1 MSKNQHSN
9 SEMKPHLKKFFKVT
23 MKFSVTDTEV
33 ETAIVGYP
41 AEVLNPEI
49 RVFTVV
55 LYNWM

>member
-9 SEMKPHLKKFFKVT
+9 SAMKPHLKKFFKVA
-23 MKFSVTDTEV
+23 MKFIVTDTEF

-41 AEVLNPEI
+41 ALVLNPKL